1 MLKVYCHASEKAVTK
16 LLYFAQ
22 DGKSFIWPNRRYTYT
37 SQLIY
42 KKSGKNNKN
51 FIWKNKFTI
60 QLKSY
65 LSWIS
70 YEKRDNKRVSH
81 FLFYLPTFRFLHEIN
96 QRFDKIIAITKTSS
110 ILSQWTYFS
119 SQTFQ
124 KIQCN
129 VSGTFVLNY
138 YLLQTLI
145 KVSINL
151 RDRRKISVMKLV
163 FIENQGKLETY
174 YIFWIIVKDHKF
186 SRFFKINFRHKTNFL
201 QRFLS

>member
-22 DGKSFIWPNRRYTYT
+22 DGKSFIWPNRRYIYT

-42 KKSGKNNKN
+42 KKSCIG
-51 FIWKNKFTI
+51 KNKFAI

-70 YEKRDNKRVSH
+70 YEQRINKRVSH
-81 FLFYLPTFRFLHEIN
+81 FLFYLSTFCFLHEIN
-96 QRFDKIIAITKTSS
+96 QRFDKIIAITKTLS

-201 QRFLS
+201 QRLLS

>member
-1 MLKVYCHASEKAVTK
+1 MADFYFFYFRLFEILVYKIGFCIVNN
-16 LLYFAQ
+16 F
-22 DGKSFIWPNRRYTYT
+22 
-37 SQLIY
+37 
-42 KKSGKNNKN
+42 KKKKKHSKK
-51 FIWKNKFTI
+51 KK
-60 QLKSY
+60 K
-65 LSWIS
+65 
-70 YEKRDNKRVSH
+70 
-81 FLFYLPTFRFLHEIN
+81 EIN

-129 VSGTFVLNY
+129 VSDTFVLNY
-138 YLLQTLI
+138 YLLQTLT

-151 RDRRKISVMKLV
+151 RDRRKVSVIKLV
-163 FIENQGKLETY
+163 FIENQEKLETY
-174 YIFWIIVKDHKF
+174 YIFGIIVKDHKF

>member
-22 DGKSFIWPNRRYTYT
+22 DGKSFIWPNRRYIYT

-42 KKSGKNNKN
+42 KKSCIG
-51 FIWKNKFTI
+51 KNKFAI

-70 YEKRDNKRVSH
+70 YEKRVNKRVSH

-96 QRFDKIIAITKTSS
+96 QRFDKIIAITKTLS

>member
-1 MLKVYCHASEKAVTK
+1 M
-16 LLYFAQ
+16 
-22 DGKSFIWPNRRYTYT
+22 
-37 SQLIY
+37 Y

-51 FIWKNKFTI
+51 CIGQNKFAT
-60 QLKSY
+60 QLNSY
-65 LSWIS
+65 LTWIS
-70 YEKRDNKRVSH
+70 YEQRDNTRVSH
-81 FLFYLPTFRFLHEIN
+81 FLFYLLTFRFLHEIN
-96 QRFDKIIAITKTSS
+96 QRFDKIIVITKTSS

-163 FIENQGKLETY
+163 FIENQGKCETY
-174 YIFWIIVKDHKF
+174 YIFGIIVKDYKF
-186 SRFFKINFRHKTNFL
+186 SRISVIKPISYNGF
-201 QRFLS
+201 